1 MHLHVISFDIPYPAN
16 YGGVIDVYYKLVAL
30 AELGVKIHLHC
41 FEYGR
46 EPSEELEMICEEVN
60 YYPRKGIINSLP
72 VRYPHIVR
80 SRKSDEMLNRLL
92 MDDIPILFEGLHTT
106 YYLSHPDF
114 ERRLKLVRM
123 HNIEWEYYYQL
134 SQRENRYWQ
143 KKYLMAESR
152 QLKHFEN
159 ILPFADHILTISPKD
174 TTYYKEL
181 YKNVTYLP
189 AFHPFTQVS
198 SKSGSG
204 KYCIYH
210 GKLSVPEN
218 HEAAMFLIYEVFSD
232 LHVPLIIAGSDPLP
246 ELISAIAAFDHV
258 SLRHNPG
265 EAEMLDLLMNAHI
278 HVLPTFQATGI
289 KLKLVNSLFTGRF
302 CLVNPLMVNQT
313 GLEFSCLVAESPEEF
328 QDQIIDLFRQSF
340 TEIEIAQRKANL
352 NQLFSNERNA
362 EKIVKLLSK

>member
-46 EPSEELEMICEEVN
+46 IPAEELEMICEEVH
-60 YYPRKGIINSLP
+60 YYPRKGIMNSLP

-80 SRKSDEMLNRLL
+80 SRKSEEMLDRLL

-106 YYLSHPDF
+106 YYLSHPEF
-114 ERRLKLVRM
+114 ERRLTMVRM

-174 TTYYKEL
+174 TVVVRFL
-181 YKNVTYLP
+181 
-189 AFHPFTQVS
+189 FHIPPRNT
-198 SKSGSG
+198 
-204 KYCIYH
+204 
-210 GKLSVPEN
+210 
-218 HEAAMFLIYEVFSD
+218 
-232 LHVPLIIAGSDPLP
+232 
-246 ELISAIAAFDHV
+246 
-258 SLRHNPG
+258 
-265 EAEMLDLLMNAHI
+265 
-278 HVLPTFQATGI
+278 VL
-289 KLKLVNSLFTGRF
+289 
-302 CLVNPLMVNQT
+302 
-313 GLEFSCLVAESPEEF
+313 
-328 QDQIIDLFRQSF
+328 
-340 TEIEIAQRKANL
+340 
-352 NQLFSNERNA
+352 NE
-362 EKIVKLLSK
+362 

>member
-46 EPSEELEMICEEVN
+46 EPAEELEMICEEVN

-204 KYCIYH
+204 KY
-210 GKLSVPEN
+210 
-218 HEAAMFLIYEVFSD
+218 
-232 LHVPLIIAGSDPLP
+232 
-246 ELISAIAAFDHV
+246 
-258 SLRHNPG
+258 
-265 EAEMLDLLMNAHI
+265 
-278 HVLPTFQATGI
+278 
-289 KLKLVNSLFTGRF
+289 
-302 CLVNPLMVNQT
+302 
-313 GLEFSCLVAESPEEF
+313 
-328 QDQIIDLFRQSF
+328 
-340 TEIEIAQRKANL
+340 
-352 NQLFSNERNA
+352 
-362 EKIVKLLSK
+362 